1 MPTRSNMDPKSSDC
15 KADVDPKSRMWIDG
29 QVETQL
35 SLELCKRLEKT
46 YEMLN
51 ELDEDGM
58 G

>member
-1 MPTRSNMDPKSSDC
+1 MDPKSSDC
-15 KADVDPKSRMWIDG
+15 EADVDPKSRMWIDG
-29 QVETQL
+29 QVEKQL
-35 SLELCKRLEKT
+35 SLELCKRPEKT